1 MTKKIMRAIAWVM
14 IELLVIAAFL
24 GMSAFICEYAYAVLE
39 DWTIDAGDGA
49 IPMAL
54 TFTVARWSVMAREY
68 WLSTKK

>member
-1 MTKKIMRAIAWVM
+1 MIKKIMRAIAWVM

-54 TFTVARWSVMAREY
+54 TFTVARWSVMAKRF